1 MKFYDRHIL
10 PLVLDCACATKPIR
24 KQREKIIP
32 LAHGDVVEIGI
43 GSGHNLPYYDQDKV
57 TKLIGIDPDANVWK
71 KAAPNRAKFHKP
83 LERLG
88 LSGESIPLPDACA
101 DTVVVTYSLC
111 TIPDPIKALGEMKRL
126 LKPGANSC
134 FASTV
139 KPLIPMFINGKTV
152 LIQYGNVYQVAAI
165 RAAIYRPCLNQQG
178 SKLMF
183 WKRCTFPAPK
193 FCPIII
199 GAKPA
204 KAFFLV
210 PPRHPLISSLPI
222 PVLEAWVDQDA
233 VPIRLAR

>member
-1 MKFYDRHIL
+1 MGFYDRHIL
-10 PLVLDCACATKPIR
+10 PHVLDCACATKPIR

-111 TIPDPIKALGEMKRL
+111 TIPDPVKALVEMKRL
-126 LKPGANSC
+126 LKPGAKLLFCEHGQAPDANVH
-134 FASTV
+134 TWQTR
-139 KPLIPMFINGKTV
+139 IDPM
-152 LIQYGNVYQVAAI
+152 
-165 RAAIYRPCLNQQG
+165 
-178 SKLMF
+178 
-183 WKRCTFPAPK
+183 WKRIAGGCHSGRNIPSLLKSAGLKIDVMEEMYIPGPK
-193 FCPIII
+193 ILSYNYW
-199 GAKPA
+199 GQA
-204 KAFFLV
+204 
-210 PPRHPLISSLPI
+210 S
-222 PVLEAWVDQDA
+222 
-233 VPIRLAR
+233 

>member
-1 MKFYDRHIL
+1 VKFYDRHIL

-126 LKPGANSC
+126 LKPGAKLLFCEHGQAPDTN
-134 FASTV
+134 V
-139 KPLIPMFINGKTV
+139 HKWQDRIDPM
-152 LIQYGNVYQVAAI
+152 
-165 RAAIYRPCLNQQG
+165 
-178 SKLMF
+178 
-183 WKRCTFPAPK
+183 WKR
-193 FCPIII
+193 
-199 GAKPA
+199 
-204 KAFFLV
+204 
-210 PPRHPLISSLPI
+210 ISGGCHTSRDIPSLLKSAGFKI
-222 PVLEAWVDQDA
+222 DVLEEMYIPGPKILSYNYWGQAS
-233 VPIRLAR
+233 